1 LFGIGLHKTRKTL
14 ADDSRASYLLFSHM
28 STTIVLAFLLA
39 AGAVVSLMWLTFAIA
54 RQVRR
59 RRLLHN
65 LGVVSEHWLTV
76 HRAER

>member
-1 LFGIGLHKTRKTL
+1 MPT
-14 ADDSRASYLLFSHM
+14 M
-28 STTIVLAFLLA
+28 IVLTALLA
-39 AGAVVSLMWLTFAIA
+39 VGGVVSLVWVTFTIA

-76 HRAER
+76 HGAERW

>member
-1 LFGIGLHKTRKTL
+1 MPI
-14 ADDSRASYLLFSHM
+14 A
-28 STTIVLAFLLA
+28 IVLTTVLA
-39 AGAVVSLMWLTFAIA
+39 VSGVVSVVWVAFAIA

-76 HRAER
+76 HRAERW

>member
-1 LFGIGLHKTRKTL
+1 MPT
-14 ADDSRASYLLFSHM
+14 A
-28 STTIVLAFLLA
+28 IVLTALLA
-39 AGAVVSLMWLTFAIA
+39 VGGIVSLVWLAFAIA

-76 HRAER
+76 HRIERW

>member
-1 LFGIGLHKTRKTL
+1 
-14 ADDSRASYLLFSHM
+14 M
-28 STTIVLAFLLA
+28 PNTIVLTGLLA
-39 AGAVVSLMWLTFAIA
+39 AGGVVSLVWLAFAIT

-76 HRAER
+76 HRAERW